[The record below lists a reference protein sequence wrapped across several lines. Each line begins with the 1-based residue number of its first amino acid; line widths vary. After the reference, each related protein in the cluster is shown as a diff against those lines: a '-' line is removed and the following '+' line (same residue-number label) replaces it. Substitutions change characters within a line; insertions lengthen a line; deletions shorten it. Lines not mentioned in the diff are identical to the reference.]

1 MDVRTKRNQ
10 LTKRKPQMT
19 TAAQDREFI
28 AQVISGSLLEEAIA
42 WIGKNLTPEE
52 VFQERDL
59 QTWAEDA
66 GYTQAD

>member
-1 MDVRTKRNQ
+1 
-10 LTKRKPQMT
+10 MT